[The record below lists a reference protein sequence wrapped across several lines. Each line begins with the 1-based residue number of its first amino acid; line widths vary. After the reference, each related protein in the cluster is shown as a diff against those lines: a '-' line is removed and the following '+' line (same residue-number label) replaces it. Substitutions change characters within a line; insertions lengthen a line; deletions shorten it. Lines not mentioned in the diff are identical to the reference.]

1 MKADS
6 DPDLNRRRGQRRG
19 LKKVWEGNDWM
30 EQVATL
36 KRVGR
41 LLRRPPGAVS
51 GPAGA
56 AGADGGRAWKPL
68 EWHLHQAQWMRARL
82 LKVEGNSFSSNER
95 EYGTLLQ
102 KGC

>member
-6 DPDLNRRRGQRRG
+6 DLDLNRRRGQRRG

-56 AGADGGRAWKPL
+56 AGAEMG
-68 EWHLHQAQWMRARL
+68 
-82 LKVEGNSFSSNER
+82 EGHGSLWNGIFIRPN
-95 EYGTLLQ
+95 G
-102 KGC
+102 